1 MQPFT
6 CPHCGSHAYTIVL
19 SGCSLSNATLHE
31 TFEWNE
37 QEHEYASS
45 GTVVAD
51 AEELTPQDSEALC
64 AECEKDVTDAV
75 AAYEAS
81 LAAPEDAAGA

>member
-19 SGCSLSNATLHE
+19 SGCTLSNATLQE
-31 TFEWNE
+31 SFEWNE
-37 QEHEYASS
+37 TEKEYVS
-45 GTVVAD
+45 GGTIVAET
-51 AEELTPQDSEALC
+51 EELTPQESEAVC
-64 AECEKDVTDAV
+64 SECDKDVTEAV

-81 LAAPEDAAGA
+81 LSEEDGAAD